1 MKTIPVIVLYTPACL
16 PASTQECTH
25 MSTYRSHQ
33 HTPVPVQ
40 TCTHMHTWRPH
51 THAHPHK
58 CAHTHAYFIGTHLH
72 LCKHAHTR
80 ILTVLTGTHLH
91 LCKYAHA
98 VHLQTS
104 QTHTHTKLSIT
115 TFSGLEPWLSDP
127 KACPVL
133 FKGPDFSSQHS
144 GGEGCNCLGL
154 QLRGFW

>member
-25 MSTYRSHQ
+25 MYTYRSHQ

-40 TCTHMHTWRPH
+40 TCTHMHTCRPH
-51 THAHPHK
+51 THAHTQMCTHMHISQ
-58 CAHTHAYFIGTHLH
+58 AHTCTCANMHIHA
-72 LCKHAHTR
+72 
-80 ILTVLTGTHLH
+80 LTDLTGTHLH
-91 LCKYAHA
+91 PCKYAHA

-127 KACPVL
+127 KAFPVL
-133 FKGPDFSSQHS
+133 FRGPDFSSQHS